1 MTLVRRLALPVFLVL
16 LFAPFAGAQMA
27 TFQATLDGKQQS
39 PAIDTTASGTA
50 TFTLSADGM
59 SLSYTLSVVDTSD
72 ITMAHIHIAAAGQN
86 GPVATWLYPSQ
97 PHAETKPGKFTGV
110 LATGTLTAADLVGP
124 LQGKTIADLVADIR
138 AGNAYVN
145 VHTTAHPGGE
155 IRGQIQ

>member
-1 MTLVRRLALPVFLVL
+1 MRLIRRLALPIFIVL
-16 LFAPFAGAQMA
+16 LFAPLAGAQTKFMA
-27 TFQATLDGKQQS
+27 TLSGNAQN
-39 PAIDTTASGTA
+39 PPIDTSAHGMA
-50 TFTLSADGM
+50 TFTLSTDGM
-59 SLSYTLSVVDTSD
+59 TLSYTLSVVDTED

-97 PHAETKPGKFTGV
+97 PHAETKPGKFTGD

-124 LQGKTIADLVADIR
+124 LQGKTIGDLVADIK

>member
-16 LFAPFAGAQMA
+16 LFAPLAGAQTA
-27 TFQATLDGKQQS
+27 TFQASLDGKQQS
-39 PAIDTTASGTA
+39 PPIDTTASGTA

-59 SLSYTLSVVDTSD
+59 SLSYTVSVVDTAD

-86 GPVATWLYPSQ
+86 GPVAAWLYPSQ
-97 PHAETKPGKFTGV
+97 PHAQTKPGKFTGV
-110 LATGTLTAADLVGP
+110 LATGTITAADLAGP
-124 LQGKTIADLVADIR
+124 LQGKTIADLVADIKS
-138 AGNAYVN
+138 GSAYVN

>member
-1 MTLVRRLALPVFLVL
+1 MKLIRRLALPIFIVL
-16 LFAPFAGAQMA
+16 LFAPLAGAQT
-27 TFQATLDGKQQS
+27 TFQATLTGQQQS
-39 PAIDTTASGTA
+39 PAVDTSANGTA
-50 TFTLSADGM
+50 TFTLSADGTT
-59 SLSYTLSVVDTSD
+59 LSYTVSVVDTAD

-110 LATGTLTAADLVGP
+110 LATGTLTDASLVGP
-124 LQGKTIADLVADIR
+124 LQGKTIADLVADIK

-145 VHTTAHPGGE
+145 VHTSAHPGGE

>member
-1 MTLVRRLALPVFLVL
+1 MRLIRRLALPIFIVL
-16 LFAPFAGAQMA
+16 LFAPLAGAQT
-27 TFQATLDGKQQS
+27 TFQATLTGQQQS
-39 PAIDTTASGTA
+39 PAVDTSANGTA
-50 TFTLSADGM
+50 TFTLSADGTT
-59 SLSYTLSVVDTSD
+59 LSYTVSVVDTAD

-110 LATGTLTAADLVGP
+110 LATGTLTDASLVGP
-124 LQGKTIADLVADIR
+124 LQGKTIADLVADIK

-145 VHTTAHPGGE
+145 VHTSAHPGGE